1 MERAVHGHDEF
12 GFYVDHDDDQGS
24 RSHYFKRQIVST
36 AKELDY
42 YANTQRYRSWVRLVA
57 TDGSD
62 GQILIAFHVIGHEFQ
77 GVLACSGTWFRR
89 VQTDDGSR
97 ETQGETALSEE
108 VFQINYKEDAVDI
121 ERRFKQWLESVIE
134 RGLALWESTAL

>member
-1 MERAVHGHDEF
+1 M
-12 GFYVDHDDDQGS
+12 DHDDDQGT

-36 AKELDY
+36 AKALDY
-42 YANTQRYRSWVRLVA
+42 YANTQHYRFWLRLVA

-62 GQILIAFHVIGHEFQ
+62 SQLLIAFHVIGYEFQ
-77 GVLACSGTWFRR
+77 GALACSGTWFRR
-89 VQTDDGSR
+89 VQTEDGSR

-121 ERRFKQWLESVIE
+121 ERRFEQWLESVIE